1 MAEILQTWR
10 GTDADTV
17 TGLNDQFP
25 YFNIQCKVECILNA
39 STLPWVVQEWGSRLY
54 MELPSVHSSMW
65 NILSLCTQPTN
76 QAKVNGSTAIWLL
89 VSRQTNQSVIK

>member
-39 STLPWVVQEWGSRLY
+39 STLPWVVQE
-54 MELPSVHSSMW
+54 
-65 NILSLCTQPTN
+65 
-76 QAKVNGSTAIWLL
+76 
-89 VSRQTNQSVIK
+89 